1 MFANRLLTGA
11 VGLVLGILLVWW
23 VLPDTGSGAVF
34 LVAVAMI
41 ACFVIR
47 EIAVALFGLYRKSS
61 ASGRKGS
68 ST

>member
-34 LVAVAMI
+34 LVAAAII
-41 ACFVIR
+41 AAFVIR
-47 EIAVALFGLYRKSS
+47 TIALALISLYRKAS